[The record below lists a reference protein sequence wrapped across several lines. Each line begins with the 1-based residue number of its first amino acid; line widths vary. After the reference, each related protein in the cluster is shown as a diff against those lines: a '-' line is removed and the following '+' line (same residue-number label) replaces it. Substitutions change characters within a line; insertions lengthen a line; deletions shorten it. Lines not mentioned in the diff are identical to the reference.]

1 MTTSVKQ
8 VALEWRGGLRV
19 EGGELDRPWIPIDGD
34 NTEAPGPMLLLLLAV
49 ASCSG
54 SDVLIIL
61 KKMRTA
67 VQSLRIEVE
76 GTRRA
81 EEPRRYMSITLAYHI
96 AGDGVDASKAERAIA
111 LSLEKYCSVV
121 HSLAPDVTLG
131 SRLVLE

>member
-1 MTTSVKQ
+1 MSVQKVVMAWQ
-8 VALEWRGGLRV
+8 GDLRF

-34 NTEAPGPMLLLLLAV
+34 NAEAPGPMLLLLLAV

-61 KKMRTA
+61 KKMRVA
-67 VQSLRIEVE
+67 VRSLRMEVE

-81 EEPRRYMSITLAYHI
+81 EEPRRYISLTVVYHI
-96 AGDGVDASKAERAIA
+96 AGDGLNASKAERAAA

-121 HSLAPDVTLG
+121 HSLAPDITIA
-131 SRLVLE
+131 SRVVLE

>member
-1 MTTSVKQ
+1 M
-8 VALEWRGGLRV
+8 EWRGDLRF
-19 EGGELDRPWIPIDGD
+19 EGGELDRPWIPVDGD
-34 NTEAPGPMLLLLLAV
+34 NAEAPGPMLLLLLSV

-61 KKMRTA
+61 KKMRMA
-67 VQSLRIEVE
+67 VRSLRMEIE

-81 EEPRRYMSITLAYHI
+81 EEPRRYISITLAYHI
-96 AGDGVDASKAERAIA
+96 AGDGLDASKAERAIA

-121 HSLAPDVTLG
+121 HSLAPDISIV

>member
-1 MTTSVKQ
+1 VTTVKR
-8 VALEWRGGLRV
+8 VAMEWRGDLRF
-19 EGGELDRPWIPIDGD
+19 EGGEPDRPWIPIDG
-34 NTEAPGPMLLLLLAV
+34 NNAEAPGPMLLLLLAV

-61 KKMRTA
+61 KKMRMA
-67 VQSLRIEVE
+67 VRSLRMEVE

-81 EEPRRYMSITLAYHI
+81 EEPRRYISITLEYHI
-96 AGDGVDASKAERAIA
+96 AGDGLDASKVERAIA

-121 HSLAPDVTLG
+121 HSLAPDITIA

>member
-1 MTTSVKQ
+1 VTTVKK
-8 VALEWRGGLRV
+8 VAMEWRGDLRF
-19 EGGELDRPWIPIDGD
+19 EGGEPDRPWIPIDG
-34 NTEAPGPMLLLLLAV
+34 NNAEAPGPMLLLLLAV

-61 KKMRTA
+61 KKMRMA
-67 VQSLRIEVE
+67 VRSLRMEVE

-81 EEPRRYMSITLAYHI
+81 EEPRRYISITLAYHI
-96 AGDGVDASKAERAIA
+96 AGDGLDASKVERAIA

-121 HSLAPDVTLG
+121 HSLAPDITIA

>member
-1 MTTSVKQ
+1 M
-8 VALEWRGGLRV
+8 EWRGDLRF
-19 EGGELDRPWIPIDGD
+19 EGGEPDRPWIPIDG
-34 NTEAPGPMLLLLLAV
+34 NNAEAPGPMLLLLLAV

-61 KKMRTA
+61 KKMRMA
-67 VQSLRIEVE
+67 VRSLRMEVE

-81 EEPRRYMSITLAYHI
+81 EEPRRYISITLAYHI
-96 AGDGVDASKAERAIA
+96 AGDGLDASKVERAIA

-121 HSLAPDVTLG
+121 HSLAPDITIA

>member
-1 MTTSVKQ
+1 M
-8 VALEWRGGLRV
+8 EWRGDLRF
-19 EGGELDRPWIPIDGD
+19 EGGELDRPWISIDGD
-34 NTEAPGPMLLLLLAV
+34 NAEAPGPMLLLLLAA

-61 KKMRTA
+61 KKMRMA
-67 VQSLRIEVE
+67 VRSLRMEIE

-81 EEPRRYMSITLAYHI
+81 EEPRRYISITLAYHI
-96 AGDGVDASKAERAIA
+96 AGDGLDASKAERAIA

-121 HSLAPDVTLG
+121 HSLAPDISIV